1 MAKTT
6 QRTADEKTGRKIDS
20 DAPVALTGK
29 AANLRPMNTLTESEQ
44 RELARKGG
52 KASGQ
57 ARRER
62 KALREL
68 LTIALEMPDETTG
81 STNAEAIVAALI
93 DKAREGDVR
102 AFESIRDTI
111 GEKPTTAI
119 DHTSSDGSIA
129 AAAFDLS
136 GYGIAE
142 LMDLTRE
149 AFRHESAD
157 PTA

>member
-1 MAKTT
+1 MTEMNQHT
-6 QRTADEKTGRKIDS
+6 PGRKKGRRNDS

-29 AANLRPMNTLTESEQ
+29 GGAENLKPCRTRADAQE
-44 RELARKGG
+44 RGRAGG
-52 KASGQ
+52 IASGS

-62 KALREL
+62 RALREL
-68 LTIALEMPDETTG
+68 LTIALEMPDATG

-93 DKAREGDVR
+93 DKARGGDVR
-102 AFESIRDTI
+102 AFETIRDSI

-129 AAAFDLS
+129 AAVFDLS

-142 LMDLTRE
+142 LMELTRE